1 MIATVVP
8 SDITKEELRVRMRR
22 LKAKMPAAQ
31 RAELSAR
38 LCGHVL
44 RLPQW
49 QEARVVMLYNALP
62 DEVDLTILMKH
73 AWKEKKRVLLPKVMN
88 EAEMEVRTVN
98 PDTPFTTGAYGID
111 EPHGSTFHDF
121 LSIDLVLVPGMAF
134 DRRGHRL
141 GRGKG
146 YYDRFL
152 SRLPHA
158 FKLGVCFSYQFL
170 ETVPTDSFDCQ
181 VDSVLF
187 Q

>member
-1 MIATVVP
+1 
-8 SDITKEELRVRMRR
+8 MRR
-22 LKAKMPAAQ
+22 LKAKMTAAQ
-31 RAELSAR
+31 RAEHSAR

-44 RLPQW
+44 CLPQW

-73 AWKEKKRVLLPKVMN
+73 VWKEKKRVLLPKVVN
-88 EAEMEVRTVN
+88 EAEMEVRMVN

-111 EPHGSTFHDF
+111 EPDGSTFHDF

-134 DRRGHRL
+134 DGRGHRL

-152 SRLPHA
+152 SRLPRA
-158 FKLGVCFSYQFL
+158 FKLGVCFPYQLL
-170 ETVPTDSFDCQ
+170 EAVPTDSFDCQ